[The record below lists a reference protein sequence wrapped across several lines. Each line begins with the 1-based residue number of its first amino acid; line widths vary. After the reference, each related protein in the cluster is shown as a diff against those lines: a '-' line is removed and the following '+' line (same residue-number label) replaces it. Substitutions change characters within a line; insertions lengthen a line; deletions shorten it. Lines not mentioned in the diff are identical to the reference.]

1 MSRTPSRSSTP
12 LFLPERIHKAPV
24 NPTTQTNPYFF
35 TGNYAPLGE
44 EHDIAA
50 LDIEGTLPPGLSG
63 SLYRVGPS
71 PQYAPRDNDYHWFS
85 GDGMVHAFHIDAGV
99 VSYRNRW
106 ARTPKWQ
113 LEHEAG
119 RALFGTFGNP
129 ATSDPLVQGL
139 NGGTANTSML
149 WHGDRL
155 FALEESHQPFELDAH
170 TLASKGHQS
179 FGGRVDSRC
188 TAHPKADPETG
199 ELHFFAYS
207 PDGPCSPTMRYGV
220 MDRHCEVTQLQSF
233 TAPHASMA
241 HDFMVTRGHVLF
253 PVTPLTLSMERAM
266 LGKPLLAWDASLR
279 THVGVMRRG
288 SDSGG
293 GGTGTLRW
301 FDTDACHVFH
311 VMNAWDDGD
320 TIVAYVMQSETAPG
334 LPDAEGRP
342 GDPAAMAA
350 PWKPVRWLWRGCR
363 IACPSGSMAAGG
375 RTRSRTVA
383 RPPSSIRQTGDR
395 HEGCNRNPNRT
406 AGQKSGGSPF
416 SFSRTRRWEYFRISS
431 SPTLKRPCATPT
443 DSTSPTRATRSRS
456 CWTRPSTS
464 TSRTSRSPRSGPSS
478 KTRNGTP
485 PRTRWN
491 TSRSAKTARRGS
503 TGSRRN

>member
-1 MSRTPSRSSTP
+1 MSRTPWRSSTP
-12 LFLPERIHKAPV
+12 PFLPERIHKAPV

-44 EHDIAA
+44 ERDIAA

-119 RALFGTFGNP
+119 HALFGTFGNP

-179 FGGRVDSRC
+179 FSGRVDSRC

-266 LGKPLLAWDASLR
+266 RGKPLLAWDASLR

-350 PWKPVRWLWRGCR
+350 RLCRWTFDLRGDGTAFQREYLDDLVAEFPRIDERYTGRRNRYGFYTCHATPRARGDAESVLYDSLARFDFDTGKREMHTLPPGDVVSEPVFVPRAADAPEGDGWLLAVAWRAQEER
-363 IACPSGSMAAGG
+363 SDLLVFDARDLEAGAVA
-375 RTRSRTVA
+375 VA
-383 RPPSSIRQTGDR
+383 RLPHRVPFGF
-395 HEGCNRNPNRT
+395 H
-406 AGQKSGGSPF
+406 GS
-416 SFSRTRRWEYFRISS
+416 W
-431 SPTLKRPCATPT
+431 
-443 DSTSPTRATRSRS
+443 RS
-456 CWTRPSTS
+456 
-464 TSRTSRSPRSGPSS
+464 
-478 KTRNGTP
+478 N
-485 PRTRWN
+485 
-491 TSRSAKTARRGS
+491 A
-503 TGSRRN
+503 

>member
-1 MSRTPSRSSTP
+1 M
-12 LFLPERIHKAPV
+12 
-24 NPTTQTNPYFF
+24 NPTPQTNAHFF
-35 TGNYAPLGE
+35 TGNYAPIGE

-50 LDIEGTLPPGLSG
+50 LDIEGTLPHGLSG

-71 PQYAPRDNDYHWFS
+71 PQYAPRDDNYHWFS

-129 ATSDPLVQGL
+129 ATSDPLAQGR
-139 NGGTANTSML
+139 NGGTANTNML
-149 WHGDRL
+149 WHGNRL

-179 FGGRVDSRC
+179 FGDRVNSRC
-188 TAHPKADPETG
+188 TAHPKPDPESG

-207 PDGPCSPTMRYGV
+207 PDGPCSPTMLYGV
-220 MDRHCEVTQLQSF
+220 MDAQCEVTQLQSF
-233 TAPHASMA
+233 SAPYASMA

-253 PVTPLTLSMERAM
+253 PVTPLTLSVERAM
-266 LGKPLLAWDASLR
+266 RGKPLLAWDASLR

-288 SDSGG
+288 SSTD
-293 GGTGTLRW
+293 TLRW

-320 TIVAYVMQSETAPG
+320 TVVAYVMQSDTAPG

-342 GDPAAMAA
+342 GDPEAMAA
-350 PWKPVRWLWRGCR
+350 RLCRWTFDLAGEHATFRREYLDDLAAEFPRIDERYTGRRNRYGFYTCHATSRARDDAESVLYDSLARFDFDSGERQMYTLPPGDVVSEPVFVPRSVDAAEGDGWLL
-363 IACPSGSMAAGG
+363 
-375 RTRSRTVA
+375 TVA
-383 RPPSSIRQTGDR
+383 WREEERRSDLLVFDATNVG
-395 HEGCNRNPNRT
+395 
-406 AGQKSGGSPF
+406 AGAVAVARLPHRVPF
-416 SFSRTRRWEYFRISS
+416 GFHGNW
-431 SPTLKRPCATPT
+431 
-443 DSTSPTRATRSRS
+443 RS
-456 CWTRPSTS
+456 
-464 TSRTSRSPRSGPSS
+464 
-478 KTRNGTP
+478 N
-485 PRTRWN
+485 
-491 TSRSAKTARRGS
+491 A
-503 TGSRRN
+503 